1 MATAIRRAWQKGQSG
16 SCAALVRCGSCSNL
30 HTKHNFPHRT
40 CQRHC
45 SQAISR
51 AAATP
56 SAKKNKPKKRASK
69 NQAKPAQK
77 SDRTASKA
85 RSRVVLASIS
95 PVHGSA
101 ARLLAAAGPGS
112 SGHSRLPQ
120 PVFKTFELL
129 AVFLGR
135 QIQRHRRE
143 APKAAD
149 RDIRIVLLIL
159 PER

>member
-30 HTKHNFPHRT
+30 HTTHKFPHRA

-56 SAKKNKPKKRASK
+56 SAKKTKI
-69 NQAKPAQK
+69 QAKPAQK

-101 ARLLAAAGPGS
+101 ARLLLSTLTDEFAFRRILRIDVRALPIQIEHHWQVAAGTTP
-112 SGHSRLPQ
+112 LPCADYI
-120 PVFKTFELL
+120 
-129 AVFLGR
+129 AVTKV
-135 QIQRHRRE
+135 Q
-143 APKAAD
+143 D
-149 RDIRIVLLIL
+149 
-159 PER
+159 

>member
-1 MATAIRRAWQKGQSG
+1 PKMATAIRRAWQKGQSG
-16 SCAALVRCGSCSNL
+16 LCAALVRCGSCSNPS
-30 HTKHNFPHRT
+30 HQAQFPPWDR
-40 CQRHC
+40 
-45 SQAISR
+45 SASR
-51 AAATP
+51 LPGYFENGGYTER
-56 SAKKNKPKKRASK
+56 KKNQTKKKGIQNTSEASAEERQDGEQCK
-69 NQAKPAQK
+69 V
-77 SDRTASKA
+77 
-85 RSRVVLASIS
+85 SRRLGVHF

-120 PVFKTFELL
+120 SVFKTFELL

-149 RDIRIVLLIL
+149 RDIRMVLLI
-159 PER
+159 

>member
-30 HTKHNFPHRT
+30 HTTHNFPHRT

-56 SAKKNKPKKRASK
+56 SAKKTKI
-69 NQAKPAQK
+69 QANPAQK

-85 RSRVVLASIS
+85 RSRGVLASIS

-135 QIQRHRRE
+135 QIQRHWRE